1 MTRPFAALI
10 SLFSVFILVI
20 SSSAFAQAPQDL
32 APIAGTVIDVTGSS
46 VPGAE
51 VRLIARDGRRLAQT
65 VTDTQGRFAL
75 PRLADA
81 HALAVDAPGFVT
93 ATEIVSR
100 LDPSAAVITLR
111 VAGVHESVEVE
122 GAAGYRAPV
131 TSTAL
136 RTPVPLRDVPQ
147 AVSIVTRG
155 LIADQ
160 AMLGIADVVR
170 YMPGVGIAQ
179 GEGNRDTP
187 VLRGQA
193 TTADFFVDGIRDDVQ
208 YMRDLYNV
216 ERVEAIKGPNAMV
229 FGRGGAGGV
238 INRVTRQ
245 ADWMPQGEV
254 TMQIGSWDQHRI
266 SGDGGWIVSPRIAAR
281 ATGVYEDSGSYR
293 DGVGVTRYGLNP
305 TAAMRLGS
313 RTVLRAGYEYFHDER
328 TADRGVSSV
337 DGAPLVTDRALF
349 FGDPSNSPVRATINV
364 ATLALDHRLGT
375 SGSLRSRIS
384 AGNYDKSYQNVFPG
398 AVNAAAQTV
407 QISAY
412 GLATDRTNL
421 FNQTDLVL
429 STRTGRLGHTV
440 LIGAELGR
448 QVTDNFRKTGYFT
461 SAGPSVTSVAA
472 PLSRPTI
479 SMPLDFRQSATDADN
494 HGVATTASVY
504 VQDQLRVTEAFD
516 IVAGVRFDRFQLD
529 LTNNRTGVT
538 LSSTDALWSPRAGL
552 VYRPVAPVSLYASH
566 SLSYVP
572 RAGEQLS
579 SLTPTNRS
587 LDPESFRNYEVGA
600 TWEVTRAFSM
610 TAAAYRLNR
619 GNVAIT
625 DPDDP
630 TRSLLVDA
638 QRTRG
643 LEIGV
648 NGYVTPA
655 WSVAGG
661 YALQD
666 GEITRSV
673 SSSAQA
679 GASLAQLPR
688 HSLALWNK
696 YQLSPRLGLGLGL
709 IHRGAAFTSTDNR
722 VVLPAFTRADAAVF
736 FDVSDR
742 LRAQLNA
749 ENLFDA
755 RYFASAHS
763 NTNIT
768 PGAPRA
774 LRVSLVVRP

>member
-1 MTRPFAALI
+1 MNRPFAAAI
-10 SLFSVFILVI
+10 SLFLFLLLVA
-20 SSSAFAQAPQDL
+20 SPAFAQVTTPASTL
-32 APIAGTVIDVTGSS
+32 LTGTVIDVTGST
-46 VPGAE
+46 VPGAV
-51 VRLIARDGRRLAQT
+51 VRLVARDRRVLAEA
-65 VTDTQGRFAL
+65 VTDAQGRYAV
-75 PRLADA
+75 PVLAGG

-93 ATEIVSR
+93 ATELISR
-100 LDPSAAVITLR
+100 LDPSAAVVTLE
-111 VAGVHESVEVE
+111 VAGVHEAVSVE
-122 GAAGYRAPV
+122 GTAGYRAPV
-131 TSTAL
+131 TGTAM
-136 RTPVPLRDVPQ
+136 RTPARLRDVPQ

-160 AMLGIADVVR
+160 AMLGIGDVVR

-254 TMQIGSWDQHRI
+254 TMQLGSFDQRRI
-266 SGDGGWIVSPRIAAR
+266 AGDGGWIVSPRIATR
-281 ATGVYEDSGSYR
+281 ATGVFEDSGSYR

-305 TAAMRLGS
+305 TVAMRLGS
-313 RTVLRAGYEYFHDER
+313 RTTVRAGYEYFHDER
-328 TADRGVSSV
+328 TADRGVSSL
-337 DGAPLVTDRALF
+337 DGAPLATGRAVF
-349 FGDPSNSPVRATINV
+349 FGDPANSPVRATINV
-364 ATLALDHRLGT
+364 ATLALEHGFGA
-375 SGSLRSRIS
+375 SGSIRNRFS
-384 AGNYDKSYQNVFPG
+384 AGNYDKFYQNVYPG

-412 GLATDRTNL
+412 NNATDRTNL
-421 FNQTDLVL
+421 FNQTDLVF
-429 STRTGRLGHTV
+429 SARMGRLGHTFLV
-440 LIGAELGR
+440 GAEFGR
-448 QVTDNFRKTGYFT
+448 QATDNFRSTGYFT
-461 SAGPSVTSVAA
+461 SVGPSATAVAA

-479 SMPLDFRQSATDADN
+479 SLPLQFRQSATDADN

-504 VQDQLRVTEAFD
+504 VQDQLRVTDAFD
-516 IVAGVRFDRFQLD
+516 IIAGVRFDRFQLD
-529 LTNNRTGVT
+529 LTNNRTGQT
-538 LSSTDALWSPRAGL
+538 LSSADALWSPRAGL

-572 RAGEQLS
+572 RGGEQLS
-579 SLTPTNRS
+579 SLTPTNQT
-587 LDPESFRNYEVGA
+587 LEPESFRNYEVGA
-600 TWEVTRAFSM
+600 TWETARAFSV
-610 TAAAYRLNR
+610 TAAAYRLDR

-625 DPDDP
+625 DPNDP

-648 NGYVTPA
+648 NGYLTPE

-661 YALQD
+661 YALQE
-666 GEITRSV
+666 GEITRSL
-673 SSSAQA
+673 SSSAEA

-688 HSLALWNK
+688 HSLSLWNK
-696 YQLSPRLGLGLGL
+696 YQVTPRVGVGLGV

-722 VVLPAFTRADAAVF
+722 VVMPAFTRADAAVF

-774 LRVSLVVRP
+774 IRLSLTVRR